1 MRFSFKINIDSI
13 IFNYKGGLKM
23 NIGQKIK
30 QRRLALNMSA
40 DELAEKLNKHRA
52 TIYRYEKG
60 DIEELPI
67 SVLEPLAEALQVDAS
82 YFLSNSI
89 EDTGLNNN
97 VKSDEYEL
105 EEFTILKR
113 AMNNSTKEDREKMID
128 ILKVAFKEAFLEDDK

>member
-1 MRFSFKINIDSI
+1 
-13 IFNYKGGLKM
+13 M

-82 YFLSNSI
+82 YFLSNSM
-89 EDTGLNNN
+89 EDTELSNN

-105 EEFTILKR
+105 EEFTIIKR
-113 AMNNSTKEDREKMID
+113 AMHNSTKEDRKKMID